1 METYL
6 VIVIILFIL
15 AISDLTIGVAND
27 AVNFL
32 NSAIGSKVAPRH
44 IIVLVAAFGVFLGAF
59 FSSGM
64 MEVARK
70 GIFHP
75 EMFRINEVMAIFRA
89 VMFTDIL
96 LLDFFN
102 TFGLPTSTTVSLI
115 SALLGGSVAVALIKI
130 QSQGKY
136 IDQLGN
142 YINVEKTFG
151 IFSAIIISVV
161 VSFVVGSLVQYISRL
176 IFTFNYE
183 KRLKRYGAVWG
194 SLALVSISYF
204 IVIKGAKGASFLTS
218 ENVDWINQNLLILMG
233 IAFLLFAIILE
244 LIVLF
249 TKINILKPIVLFG
262 TFSLA
267 LAFAGN
273 DLVNFIGVPLAGLS
287 SYQIAS
293 SATNALEISMEALNQ
308 PVSVNSIF
316 LLIAG
321 IIMTVTLW
329 LNKKARS
336 VTQTEI
342 DLGRQFEGYEKFESV
357 KAAREIVRS
366 TINVGNFI
374 RRIFPERFFN
384 FIDKRFAWPKQDLSK
399 KEKKE
404 KPSFDLLRASVN
416 LMVSSSL
423 ISVGTAYKLPLS
435 TTYVTFMVA
444 MATSFAVRAWGRES
458 AVYRV
463 SGVLTVLGGWFL
475 TAFIAVLISSILAA
489 LIFFGGIYTAI
500 LLGILAIFLII
511 RTNILHSKNQKKIE
525 KIKSSQSI
533 AETENINKIFE
544 REFKTYFD
552 LSRKIYSEAYDGLTN
567 ESRKKLKKVLLAS
580 KELEKEKYSLSS
592 KIIKAIPLVPES
604 RLEENINYGEL
615 IYSLDEIYNS
625 LFSIANKGFEH
636 VDNNHSGLSK
646 TAKSYYSQ
654 LEKTLNKIFE
664 DGISFIKKQDN
675 HRLLQIETEFIELK
689 KFLKSVDKN
698 ITQAIRK
705 GDSKPRANLLLLEI
719 VYKSE
724 IIASKYLDVLRFY
737 GEFTSNK

>member
-444 MATSFAVRAWGRES
+444 MATSFADRAWGRES

>member
-6 VIVIILFIL
+6 VIVIILFVL
-15 AISDLTIGVAND
+15 AISDLTVGVAND

-44 IIVLVAAFGVFLGAF
+44 IIVLVAAFGVFVGTF

-75 EMFRINEVMAIFRA
+75 EMFRINEVMAIFLA

-151 IFSAIIISVV
+151 IFSAIIFSVV

-194 SLALVSISYF
+194 SFVLVSISYF
-204 IVIKGAKGASFLTS
+204 ILIKGAKGASFLTHK
-218 ENVDWINQNLLILMG
+218 NIDWINQHLLILMG
-233 IAFLLFAIILE
+233 ITFLLYALILQ
-244 LIVLF
+244 LILLF
-249 TKINILKPIVLFG
+249 TKINILKPIVLVG

-267 LAFAGN
+267 LAFAAN

-287 SYQIAS
+287 SYQIALS
-293 SATNALEISMEALNQ
+293 SDNPLRISMEALNQ
-308 PVSVNSIF
+308 PVVVNSLVLF
-316 LLIAG
+316 IAG

-342 DLGRQFEGYEKFESV
+342 DLGRQFDGYEKFESI

-366 TINVGNFI
+366 TINVRNFI
-374 RRIFPERFFN
+374 RRIFPERFFK

-444 MATSFAVRAWGRES
+444 MATSFADRAWGRES

-475 TAFIAVLISSILAA
+475 TAFIAFLISSILAA

-511 RTNILHSKNQKKIE
+511 RTNVLHSKNQKKIE

-533 AETENINKIFE
+533 TETENINKIFE
-544 REFKTYFD
+544 SEFKTYFD
-552 LSRKIYSEAYDGLTN
+552 LSRKIYSEAFEGLTN

-592 KIIKAIPLVPES
+592 KIIKSIPLVPES
-604 RLEENINYGEL
+604 RLDESINFGKL

-675 HRLLQIETEFIELK
+675 QRLLQIETEFIELK

-698 ITQAIRK
+698 LTLAIRK
-705 GDSKPRANLLLLEI
+705 GELKPRANLLLLEI

-724 IIASKYLDVLRFY
+724 IIALKYLDVLRFY